1 MSTTP
6 IKATLG
12 TMFNQEIGRKSHESM
27 AQEIKQSVGVKI
39 PSAITSDVQSYV

>member
-6 IKATLG
+6 MKATLG

-27 AQEIKQSVGVKI
+27 AQEIKQSVGGVRRLHH
-39 PSAITSDVQSYV
+39 SAA